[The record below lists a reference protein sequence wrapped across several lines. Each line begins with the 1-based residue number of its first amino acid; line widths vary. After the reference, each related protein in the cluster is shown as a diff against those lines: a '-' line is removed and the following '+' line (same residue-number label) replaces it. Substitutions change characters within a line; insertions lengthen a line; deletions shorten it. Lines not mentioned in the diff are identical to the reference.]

1 MIMQCGYLDRMMTCS
16 YILGQEVSPPRKDPG
31 GTATKEAFFSC
42 CKEKIPFCLGSSVG
56 RAKD

>member
-1 MIMQCGYLDRMMTCS
+1 MIVRCLDRMMTCS
-16 YILGQEVSPPRKDPG
+16 YILGQEGLPSQEKIQR